1 VRHSSLASRI
11 ALLGIAVA
19 IVTGVLAGALA
30 VGLIRKAEQHNAQ
43 RTLARAADVSARAAA
58 NGIDRPRLQRVL
70 GVLGIRAVEIPA
82 TGAVPATAQV
92 LGPNQLAR
100 LRGGASVSATV
111 SLAGHD
117 ALVEARP
124 LPGGGGIALV
134 QRHSDAT
141 AAGGRA
147 IRRTLVAI
155 LVGVA
160 IAALL
165 AAFVAR
171 RMARPL
177 RRTAAA
183 AHALAAGS
191 RDVRLARDGPAEVVD
206 VADAVN
212 GLAAALGRSEG
223 RQREF
228 LMSVSHD
235 LRTPLTAITGYA
247 ESLAHGVIPEH
258 EVADVGRV
266 VLDEARRL
274 ERMVADLLD
283 LARLDADEIAV
294 ELADVDLGALVGT
307 AAGAWRQRCADAGVD
322 LRVEAAPAPC
332 RTDAQRLRQILDGLV
347 ENALR
352 VTPAGAPIV
361 LAARAEGAGAVLEVR
376 DGGPGLSDDD
386 LAVAFERAELH
397 RRYRGTR
404 AVGTGLGLAIVRRLA
419 ERLGGGVEAG
429 HAAEG
434 GSRFTVRLPRSGAVS
449 PVR

>member
-1 VRHSSLASRI
+1 MRHRSLASRI

-19 IVTGVLAGALA
+19 IVTGVLGGVLA
-30 VGLIRKAEQHNAQ
+30 VGLIRTAAQ
-43 RTLARAADVSARAAA
+43 QDARRTLARAADAATSAVST
-58 NGIDRPRLQRVL
+58 DTVSRPRLRRVL
-70 GVLGIRAVEIPA
+70 QVLGIRLVTIPPA
-82 TGAVPATAQV
+82 GALPAADRV
-92 LGPNQLAR
+92 LGANQIAR
-100 LRGGASVSATV
+100 LRAGNSVSTTV

-124 LPGGGGIALV
+124 TPSGGGVVLV
-134 QRHSDAT
+134 ERVSDAT

-147 IRRTLVAI
+147 ISRTLIAI

-165 AAFVAR
+165 AALVAR
-171 RMARPL
+171 RLARPL

-183 AHALAAGS
+183 AHALAAGA
-191 RDVRLARDGPAEVVD
+191 RDVTVQREGPAEVAE

-212 GLAAALGRSEG
+212 GLAAALARSEG

-247 ESLAHGVIPEH
+247 ESLAHGVIPQP
-258 EVADVGRV
+258 EVAEVGRV
-266 VLDEARRL
+266 VLGEAKRL

-294 ELADVDLGALVGT
+294 QITDVDLGLLVRE
-307 AAGAWRQRCADAGVD
+307 AAAAWQQRCAEVGVD
-322 LRVEAAPAPC
+322 LRVETQPLPC

-352 VTPAGAPIV
+352 VTPPGAPLV
-361 LAARAEGAGAVLEVR
+361 LAARAEGSAAVAEVR
-376 DGGPGLSDDD
+376 DGGPGLTDDD
-386 LAVAFERAELH
+386 LAVAFERSELH
-397 RRYRGTR
+397 RRYRGRR
-404 AVGTGLGLAIVRRLA
+404 AVGSGLGLAIVRRLA
-419 ERLGGGVEAG
+419 DRLGGSVEAG

-434 GSRFTVRLPRSGAVS
+434 GARFTVRLPRF
-449 PVR
+449 